1 MKEIK
6 KLLYTLFIIS
16 VLASC
21 TTNKEKKN
29 IKHTDKYLKYAKG
42 FQISTVDNYT
52 KLRILTPFQGATSPI
67 DFYIIKEGESV
78 PPQLKK
84 VNYIQL
90 PLKRMVPTSTTHI
103 PMIELLNGEEN
114 IVGFPSTKY
123 VSSPKTRKLID
134 AQKIIDLGNEQQLNT
149 EVLLDLNPQLVIAF
163 SVNGN
168 HKNYNTIRQ
177 MNIPIIYNGDWLE
190 SSPLAR
196 AEWIKF
202 FGVLLNKEKE
212 ADSIFNHIEQ
222 NYLAAK
228 KLANNQTNQ
237 KIVFSGGP
245 YKDIW
250 NIPAGNSYEAQ
261 YYKDANLDYIFKNTK
276 GQGSL
281 SMNIEKVFDQAQH
294 TDIWLSPSFYSSM
307 KLLGEANAIFKEFDA
322 YKKQQVYTT
331 ANTRGSTGGL
341 LYFELATTRPDYV
354 LKDLIKIGHPDLLP
368 NYTMQFYKKLE

>member
-1 MKEIK
+1 MRKFK
-6 KLLYTLFIIS
+6 KLCCLLFVITTLI
-16 VLASC
+16 SC
-21 TTNKEKKN
+21 TTNKEK
-29 IKHTDKYLKYAKG
+29 IKVKHIEKYIKYAKG
-42 FQISTVDNYT
+42 FEISTVDNYT
-52 KLRILTPFQGATSPI
+52 KLRVLSPFQGASAPI
-67 DFYIIKEGESV
+67 DFYIVKEGEPIPSH
-78 PPQLKK
+78 LEKT
-84 VNYIQL
+84 NYIQL

-103 PMIELLNGEEN
+103 PMIELLNGAEN

-123 VSSPKTRKLID
+123 VSSPKTRQLID
-134 AQKIIDLGNEQQLNT
+134 DKKILDLGNEQQLNT

-190 SSPLAR
+190 PSPLGR

-212 ADSIFNHIEQ
+212 ADSIFSSIEQ

-228 KLANNQTNQ
+228 KLAQHQTSQ

-245 YKDIW
+245 YKDVW

-261 YYKDANLDYIFKNTK
+261 YYKDANLNYIFKETK

-281 SMNIEKVFDQAQH
+281 SMNVEQVFDQAQH

-307 KLLGEANAIFKEFDA
+307 ELLGEANAIFKEFDA
-322 YKKQQVYTT
+322 YKKQEVYTT
-331 ANTRGSTGGL
+331 TNTRGSTGGL
-341 LYFELATTRPDYV
+341 IYFELATTRPDFV

-368 NYTMQFYKKLE
+368 NYEMQFYKKLE